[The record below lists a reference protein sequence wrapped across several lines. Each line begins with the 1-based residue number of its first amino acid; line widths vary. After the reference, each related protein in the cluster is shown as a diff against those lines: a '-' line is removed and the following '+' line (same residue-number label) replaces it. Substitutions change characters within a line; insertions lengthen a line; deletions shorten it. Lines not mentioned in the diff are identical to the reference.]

1 MSIKP
6 GTYVLGPENGALSIH
21 TGKHGA
27 AAMAG
32 HNLHIEVTSWNAT
45 IALADDPAQTSV
57 QLTADSRSLRV
68 VDGTGG
74 AKHLG
79 TDDKAN
85 IAKTIN
91 KEVLKGTEIAF
102 RSTSVH
108 GGDGGLHVHGELDL
122 SGKTQ
127 PIEFVLV
134 VADDGHLTGSA
145 TVVQSTWGMKPYH
158 ARFGTLKVND
168 DVEVRIDATL
178 PVPAAG

>member
-127 PIEFVLV
+127 PIEFRARRRRRRPSHRQRDRRAVDL
-134 VADDGHLTGSA
+134 
-145 TVVQSTWGMKPYH
+145 GMKPYH
-158 ARFGTLKVND
+158 ALFGTLKVND